1 VKRWNRRRILTTA
14 GLAAVLIGI
23 ALLLS
28 GAARGIALYAYL
40 LLLVLMAVVMVGSR
54 IGRAWPPTPRFER
67 LIPPRVEPEGRV
79 LQLEGLVGR
88 LAGGSPNAF
97 DLHQRVRPLVRQIVA
112 AQLARGRGIDLDSR
126 PDRAEQ
132 LVGPW
137 TWQLIR
143 PDAAAPADSWGQ
155 TWTRPEMNALVSELE
170 QLR

>member
-1 VKRWNRRRILTTA
+1 MKRRNGRRILIAA
-14 GLAAVLIGI
+14 GLAVVTIGI

-40 LLLVLMAVVMVGSR
+40 LLLVLIAVVMVVSR
-54 IGRAWPPTPRFER
+54 IRRVWPPTPRFDR
-67 LIPPRVEPEGRV
+67 LIPRRDEPEARV

-88 LAGGSPNAF
+88 LSGGSPNAF

-112 AQLARGRGIDLDSR
+112 AQLARAHGIDLESR

-143 PDAAAPADSWGQ
+143 PDFAAPTDSWGQ
-155 TWTRPEMNALVSELE
+155 TWSPSEMNALVSELE

>member
-1 VKRWNRRRILTTA
+1 MKHWNRRRILTTA
-14 GLAAVLIGI
+14 GLAVVTIGI

-40 LLLVLMAVVMVGSR
+40 LLLVLIAVVMVGSR
-54 IGRAWPPTPRFER
+54 IARAWPPTPRFDR
-67 LIPPRVEPEGRV
+67 LIPRRDEPEARV

-88 LAGGSPNAF
+88 LSGGSPNAF

-112 AQLARGRGIDLDSR
+112 AQLARTYGIDLDSR

-143 PDAAAPADSWGQ
+143 PDLTAPADSWGQ
-155 TWTRPEMNALVSELE
+155 TWSPREMNALVSELE